1 MSKRLLSALMLMVLA
16 LPGMLRAADYG
27 LPANIQDGNIL
38 HCFNWTANQVKAELP
53 AIAAAGYGSVQLSPM
68 QRSDSKVGYPWHD
81 LYRPYDLAF
90 KGGIATREELKALC
104 EEAATYGIKVI
115 VDVVANHVDKT
126 AGYHDTWWDANGR
139 VRWEGGINYGDR
151 RSITH
156 GQLGDYGDVN
166 SEDAQVIAR
175 GKAYVED
182 LKSMGVKGIR
192 WDAAK
197 HIGLPSEGCGFWSS
211 VTSVPGMY
219 HYGEILDKPGPNEGI
234 IKEYG
239 QYMAVTDNE
248 YCDYAAKSNG
258 GIPGGH
264 GGGWDVNHGLGSKVV
279 YWGESHDTYSN
290 TDGWSKHT
298 DQSIVD
304 RAYAAYACRKGA
316 TALYLARPDATEFNS
331 IKIGKGSKTAYKS
344 AHIAAVNKFRNAM
357 VGKADYFTGTG
368 NACSIT
374 RQGGGAV
381 IVMKGSGN
389 ISIANGGGYCPAGTY
404 KDMVSGGTFT
414 VTASTISGNVGSS
427 GIAVIMKDGVGPD
440 PNPGPDPDPDPDPTA
455 SMWILGNLS
464 GAAGWSTTPGTGMA
478 MTQSGSTYTAKGVTF
493 VAATGETTCYFNL
506 TDYVGSTW
514 DDLNMTANRYGA
526 ATEGEAITLGSAA
539 TIVKYANGVDAS
551 GCLSWTVAPG
561 TYDITADLSSMK
573 LTVVKTGDNPNPNP
587 DPDPD
592 PTPGT
597 LTITG
602 DYNLAYSGDKA
613 NVHYWGG
620 SAPSSWPGVTMTTA
634 TGSDGKTYKVAKI
647 DATSTGC
654 LFNTNG
660 DENKTGDLKYS
671 GSFVMTDNGPSTT
684 AVTFKGGDNPNP
696 NPDPDPSSITIYYDN
711 SVTSWSS
718 VNCYSFVGTTAN
730 NGAWP
735 GNAMTLVEG
744 KVYKA
749 TIPAGS
755 SVVFNGDSKHTV
767 DVIGVQD
774 KHIYKGL
781 AEQQANGG
789 GTMCNKVEDGGVYGD
804 DPNPQPTKPVVSAS
818 PASGSFSESI
828 TVTLSVTPAGS
839 TIYYTTDN
847 STPTESSTKYTA
859 ALKFTETTTLNA
871 FAVAADGTKG
881 DVKSFRY
888 TKSSNPGPQP
898 QPGNNLITD
907 YYKVN
912 PDGHYGTNK
921 TINVTGHPATSAFSN
936 WTEAELIAQGV
947 ARDVC
952 QAFRGTHERPI
963 VDSYAIY
970 GAYDSQNLYL
980 GVQMVYTVWDL
991 GGEGKQPG
999 ESKPHNM
1006 DGHMI
1011 WAFDLDPNKSFDGYI
1026 AGAGPIWSDKFKGA
1040 KFENGVDHILMA
1052 GTKPQTNN
1060 FTFFKPT
1067 PDGHASYDPEYCIAK
1082 PEGLK
1087 YGYADGLLPSIEH
1100 IWGQSEFG
1108 YDPELLKGNTG
1119 FVDLRSEIDDDAH
1132 TFYEFKIP
1140 LSLLGI
1146 TDDYI
1151 RTNGIGVMYVDKY
1164 GVSPVGGT
1172 PYDPSYFDNPFDE
1185 YSYGDNTSKEKED
1198 EDIITYAPARIG
1210 AGAPLSTNTIKSDR
1224 DLTANFRLGE
1234 GFIEFYGLNGEA
1246 VSVSSVDG
1254 RSMFNSR
1261 STSDVTVELPAGI
1274 YIINIDGVGKAVRV
1288 R

>member
-27 LPANIQDGNIL
+27 LPTNIQDGNIL
-38 HCFNWTANQVKAELP
+38 HCFNWPVSAVKEELP
-53 AIAAAGYGSVQLSPM
+53 NIAAAGFGTVQLSPM
-68 QRSDSKVGYPWHD
+68 QRSDVRTGSPWHD

-90 KGGIATREELKALC
+90 KGGLGSREELKALC
-104 EEAATYGIKVI
+104 AEAASYGIKII

-126 AGYHDTWWDANGR
+126 AGYHDPWWDGNGR

-166 SEDAQVIAR
+166 SEDAGVIAR

-182 LKSMGVKGIR
+182 LKSMGVKGCR

-219 HYGEILDKPGPNEGI
+219 HYGEILDAPGPNEGI

-239 QYMAVTDNE
+239 QYMSVTDNK
-248 YCDYAAKSNG
+248 YCNYAARDNG

-264 GGGWDVNHGLGSKVV
+264 GGSWDVNHGLGNKVV
-279 YWGESHDTYSN
+279 YWAESHDTYSN
-290 TDGWSKHT
+290 DNEWSMNV
-298 DQSIVD
+298 DQSVID

-316 TALYLARPDATEFNS
+316 SALYLSRPKTKGFNNIKVSKGTEAF
-331 IKIGKGSKTAYKS
+331 KGK
-344 AHIAAVNKFRNAM
+344 HIAAVNKFRNAM

-660 DENKTGDLKYS
+660 NENKTGDLTYS

-696 NPDPDPSSITIYYDN
+696 NPDPIPDGDHYVYYDGTFSAPQVWAWN
-711 SVTSWSS
+711 ASGS
-718 VNCYSFVGTTAN
+718 CTTAT
-730 NGAWP
+730 AWP
-735 GNAMTLVEG
+735 GDNMTKKDGKWYWAVPSGKSLPEEIIIHEG
-744 KVYKA
+744 DNKIGGGDLKYVDKA
-749 TIPAGS
+749 TYHQDGTW
-755 SVVFNGDSKHTV
+755 TV
-767 DVIGVQD
+767 
-774 KHIYKGL
+774 
-781 AEQQANGG
+781 N
-789 GTMCNKVEDGGVYGD
+789 D

-847 STPTESSTKYTA
+847 STPTESSTKYTS

-898 QPGNNLITD
+898 HPGNNLITD

-921 TINVTGHPATSAFSN
+921 TINVTGHPASSAFSN

-1151 RTNGIGVMYVDKY
+1151 CTNGIGVMYVDKY

-1261 STSDVTVELPAGI
+1261 STSDVTVDLPAGI